1 MELPSAERHE
11 GDDTSRTARLLRAY
25 HQNGDISAR
34 DQLVEVYLPLVESF
48 ARRYSRSSD
57 DYDDLYQVGCIGLIQ
72 SIDRYRPD
80 RGDELAAFA
89 VPNIAGEIR
98 RYLRDRGGSVR
109 LPRRVLELRGA
120 AAGAQSELAAKL
132 GRAPTEAEVAR
143 KLGADEQDVALALDA
158 DRASQ
163 AFELGTEQEA
173 DADALD
179 TVEDRVFLSEA
190 FRGLDEQERRILYL
204 RYVRDLEPAAI
215 AQELGVSPRQLSR
228 STRHALGRLRL
239 ELERGVQP
247 PRKEPNRDLL
257 PPAPEPNIA
266 TMGTSPAPDAPH
278 IDQPYHIEL
287 VRDNAPDGPWTAQ
300 VKEIPGCVAQGRNPE
315 QAVERLEDAMRAW
328 IADAIAHNRDVP
340 KPRSASSHSGRLL
353 VRMPQSLHAEL
364 ARAAELEEVSLNQFI
379 TSSLA
384 SGIGWRRSG
393 SSGGEPGSRRAASTA
408 LRANLIV
415 LAVVAVIALVLLA
428 IAVGQRL

>member
-34 DQLVEVYLPLVESF
+34 DHLVEVYLPLVESF

-190 FRGLDEQERRILYL
+190 FRGLDERERRILYL

-215 AQELGVSPRQLSR
+215 AQELGVSTRQLSR
-228 STRHALGRLRL
+228 STRHALGRLRV

-247 PRKEPNRDLL
+247 SPKESDHDLL
-257 PPAPEPNIA
+257 PPTPEPKIA

-278 IDQPYHIEL
+278 VAPPYHIEL

-300 VKEIPGCVAQGRNPE
+300 VKEIPACVAQGRNPE
-315 QAVERLEDAMRAW
+315 QAVDRVEDAMRAW
-328 IADAIAHNRDVP
+328 IADAIAHKRDVP
-340 KPRSASSHSGRLL
+340 KPRSAPSHSGRLL
-353 VRMPQSLHAEL
+353 
-364 ARAAELEEVSLNQFI
+364 
-379 TSSLA
+379 
-384 SGIGWRRSG
+384 
-393 SSGGEPGSRRAASTA
+393 
-408 LRANLIV
+408 
-415 LAVVAVIALVLLA
+415 
-428 IAVGQRL
+428 